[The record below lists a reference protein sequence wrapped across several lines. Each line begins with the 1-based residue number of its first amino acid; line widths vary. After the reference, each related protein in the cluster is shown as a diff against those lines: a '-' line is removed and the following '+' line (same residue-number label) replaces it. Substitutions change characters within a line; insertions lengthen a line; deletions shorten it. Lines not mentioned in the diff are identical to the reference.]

1 MLFRLPW
8 LLLSHGD
15 FELVRGVGTLGRV
28 PRHLDREV
36 AQRGVGRSLE
46 RDFRRRVP
54 MLDDRA
60 GGFNGHSFGSGGE
73 IERDVPLEVF
83 AALDTDL
90 DFFRLSL
97 SEEAAQQREARG
109 VSTFVEWVVEQ
120 ARAGVSFN
128 TMEEAERRYIASGL
142 VTHRKS
148 LAYTGRDLSKQ
159 VVANLVG
166 SPDLIREKARAL
178 RRSASI
184 TPAR

>member
-1 MLFRLPW
+1 MLEHLHGRGRIGNKLVMPVREVGESLFRLPW

-54 MLDDRA
+54 VLDDRA
-60 GGFNGHSFGSGGE
+60 GGFNGHSFGSVGE

-83 AALDTDL
+83 AALDTDR

-97 SEEAAQQREARG
+97 
-109 VSTFVEWVVEQ
+109 
-120 ARAGVSFN
+120 
-128 TMEEAERRYIASGL
+128 MESG
-142 VTHRKS
+142 
-148 LAYTGRDLSKQ
+148 
-159 VVANLVG
+159 
-166 SPDLIREKARAL
+166 
-178 RRSASI
+178 
-184 TPAR
+184 